1 MGWQDAL
8 GLEAKYELSLWEKA
22 KLMGETLVDRATNGS
37 MTKDLVNFYTNNVT
51 LITSATA
58 VIPTPE
64 WPTKA
69 KPNVSTT
76 ISGVAGTVVSAE
88 ISLLDAEKAPDYA
101 MAAHFTYYQRGM
113 AKCEKENGKKGAAAM
128 DAYEAWN
135 TGNKKKAI
143 EILQKNGCIADSHT
157 KELGNFFRKK

>member
-1 MGWQDAL
+1 MNIFAR
-8 GLEAKYELSLWEKA
+8 GL
-22 KLMGETLVDRATNGS
+22 
-37 MTKDLVNFYTNNVT
+37 
-51 LITSATA
+51 
-58 VIPTPE
+58 
-64 WPTKA
+64 
-69 KPNVSTT
+69 
-76 ISGVAGTVVSAE
+76 

-101 MAAHFTYYQRGM
+101 MATHFKYYQRGI